1 MPDQD
6 AAGKAAGA
14 GVTLRPRRT
23 QDKRRC
29 GTEEP
34 RQYLVAAVTGWVN
47 RSLATA
53 TARRP
58 CKLGARSKHRPE
70 LDILREVGGAS
81 GRPAGNARTQSGRRP
96 GRGRIAAE
104 TIELFPPG
112 IPVIA
117 PDWPINSACLDALE
131 QARAA
136 GGRVVASD
144 PSLEPSPLSRAPALA
159 NRPDRRSFRSGSPS
173 ATPACQGRPRPP
185 ARAGSPGNS
194 VSASRHRRCQPGD

>member
-1 MPDQD
+1 MAVATLITLSTVTTPEPSRCHDIPHLFRLVEPAVLLQMPDQD

-58 CKLGARSKHRPE
+58 CKLGARSK
-70 LDILREVGGAS
+70 
-81 GRPAGNARTQSGRRP
+81 
-96 GRGRIAAE
+96 
-104 TIELFPPG
+104 
-112 IPVIA
+112 
-117 PDWPINSACLDALE
+117 
-131 QARAA
+131 
-136 GGRVVASD
+136 
-144 PSLEPSPLSRAPALA
+144 
-159 NRPDRRSFRSGSPS
+159 
-173 ATPACQGRPRPP
+173 
-185 ARAGSPGNS
+185 
-194 VSASRHRRCQPGD
+194 

>member
-1 MPDQD
+1 MRSPKRWRKQRTIVEKATAHGAD
-6 AAGKAAGA
+6 ACHDASA
-14 GVTLRPRRT
+14 PRRT
-23 QDKRRC
+23 
-29 GTEEP
+29 
-34 RQYLVAAVTGWVN
+34 
-47 RSLATA
+47 
-53 TARRP
+53 RP
-58 CKLGARSKHRPE
+58 CRARPWPARQPQPQRPRN
-70 LDILREVGGAS
+70 LSNAAGLAVGPTAAGS
-81 GRPAGNARTQSGRRP
+81 LCRPAGNAQAQSRRRP
-96 GRGRIAAE
+96 GHRPDRSADHRAV
-104 TIELFPPG
+104 PPG
-112 IPVIA
+112 ISLIA
-117 PDWPINSACLDALE
+117 SGWPINSACLDALE